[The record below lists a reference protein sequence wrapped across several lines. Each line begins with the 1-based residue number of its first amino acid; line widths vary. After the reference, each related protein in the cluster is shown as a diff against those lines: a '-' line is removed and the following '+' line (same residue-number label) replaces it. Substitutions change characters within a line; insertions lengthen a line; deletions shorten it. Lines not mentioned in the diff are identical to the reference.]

1 MVKSKYFYYL
11 FLINALINIINF
23 VPRGL
28 ISHRFSGAIMSILV
42 AVPIGTLFT
51 YLFVK
56 GMSKF
61 PQKGLPEILNENYP
75 RILSILMLLGHVV
88 IWYIAGLITLL
99 SFVDVSL
106 RYISSDVPPFTI
118 MIGFLVVVCLSIRL
132 TSESI
137 MYALEVLIVLNIPL
151 IIYFLLKGLL
161 NPYFSWDAV
170 MQIVTYSWTMP
181 SFDSIAQAT
190 FIFSGYINL
199 ALFNRVF
206 KNLRVRHFW
215 LIGVAGFLILLVSF
229 LVPIGYLGTI
239 GVERHVYP
247 WFSTADVLRTRTFI
261 VERILFIF
269 YFTYLTLSLVSTIV
283 HWHVAL
289 EFAKGIFVSR
299 KQRTSPKRSL
309 ELWIIIPFSIVALLG
324 LKMGQFTLDHL
335 GLLFLDVRFIAEML
349 MIMSIYFTYWLKR
362 RRRKT

>member
-1 MVKSKYFYYL
+1 
-11 FLINALINIINF
+11 
-23 VPRGL
+23 
-28 ISHRFSGAIMSILV
+28 
-42 AVPIGTLFT
+42 
-51 YLFVK
+51 
-56 GMSKF
+56 
-61 PQKGLPEILNENYP
+61 LNENYP
-75 RILSILMLLGHVV
+75 RIISSLMLLGHVV
-88 IWYIAGLITLL
+88 LWYTAGLITLL

-106 RYISSDVPPFTI
+106 RYISSDVPPYII
-118 MIGFLVVVCLSIRL
+118 MIGFLVLVCLSIRL

-181 SFDSIAQAT
+181 SYQSIAQAT

-206 KNLRVRHFW
+206 KNLKVRHFW
-215 LIGVAGFLILLVSF
+215 LIGVMGFLILLISF
-229 LVPIGYLGTI
+229 LLPIGYQGTI
-239 GVERHVYP
+239 GIERHVYP
-247 WFSTADVLRTRTFI
+247 WFTTADALRTKTFI
-261 VERILFIF
+261 VERILFMF

-289 EFAKGIFVSR
+289 EFTKGIFVSR
-299 KQRTSPKRSL
+299 KHRTSPKRNI
-309 ELWIIIPFSIVALLG
+309 EWWIIIPFCIVALLG
-324 LKMGQFTLDHL
+324 LRIGQFTLDHL
-335 GLLFLDVRFIAEML
+335 GLMYLNVRFVGE
-349 MIMSIYFTYWLKR
+349 MIMILSIYFTYWLKR